1 MVSQIVFPYKK
12 FYPKQKELI
21 EFIEA
26 CVAENLNCVVES
38 PTGSGKTIAVLTAV
52 LKKARKEGKKIIYV
66 ARTHEQCDR
75 VIEELKAVYKKL
87 DEESDMQKSEDE
99 KSREENF
106 AKGISLKAK
115 KELCLHEII
124 REKIVDLEEAY
135 FACSVLKREG
145 KCSYY
150 KNFLEKDFELS
161 EPLFS
166 NEIKEQCRILE
177 ACPYEVS
184 RELAKQSNVIACSY
198 LYIFVP
204 EIRKNFL
211 SSIEAELGDSIV
223 IVDEAHNL
231 AKLGVEIKS
240 AVLRKTS
247 VDRAREEAIEN
258 GLSEISDFLK
268 ELSDFMEKNRAEEKE
283 CESSLIFEIVRD
295 IGMVDD
301 MLLYGEDIRERKLM
315 LGKRPRSFIYSVAN
329 FLAYWLS
336 IASSESNAYAF
347 FISEEESKRTGKKI
361 PRFEILCLDP
371 RKACEEIFDN
381 AYLTIAMSGTLTP
394 VKDFCEIVGIKNY
407 KSISLPSPF
416 PEDNIIALADPSITT
431 LGSMRSSEM
440 YNRIADKI
448 SALSR
453 VIPGNFLVFF
463 PSYVVLESVL
473 EKGINVDK
481 ELFTEKQDMS
491 SSENNAMI
499 KKFKKSRNAILLGVQ
514 QGRNS
519 EGQDFPGEEANA
531 VILVGIPYAIKS
543 PKIEAQIRYY
553 NRVYNNKKW
562 LRYSIG
568 EYYGYF
574 LPAYRALNQAAGR
587 AHRKLSDKAAIVF
600 LERRV
605 AFDKKVL
612 VNISP
617 WIREKLKITANPER
631 ELARFFARHENA
643 LKSGE

>member
-1 MVSQIVFPYKK
+1 MAIGESSIFPYQK

-21 EFIEA
+21 DFIEA
-26 CVAENLNCVVES
+26 CMHENLNCVIES
-38 PTGSGKTIAVLTAV
+38 PTGSGKTVSVLTAA
-52 LKKARKEGKKIIYV
+52 LKKAHAEDKKIIYV

-75 VIEELKAVYKKL
+75 VIEELKAIYSKL
-87 DEESDMQKSEDE
+87 NEKSEKESRED
-99 KSREENF
+99 KSQEENF

-115 KELCLHEII
+115 KELCLHELIK
-124 REKIVDLEEAY
+124 EKTYDLEEAY

-145 KCSYY
+145 KCRYY
-150 KNFLEKDFELS
+150 KNFLEKNFELD

-166 NEIKEQCRILE
+166 GEIKEQCRILE
-177 ACPYEVS
+177 ACAYEVS

-198 LYIFVP
+198 LYIFIP
-204 EIRKNFL
+204 EIRKSFL
-211 SSIEAELGDSIV
+211 SSIGAEPGDVIL

-247 VDRAREEAIEN
+247 IERAREEALEN

-268 ELSDFMEKNRAEEKE
+268 ELSDFLEKNRAEEKE
-283 CESSLIFEIVRD
+283 CKSSMIFEILGD

-301 MLLYGEDIRERKLM
+301 MLIYGEDIRERKLM
-315 LGKRPRSFIYSVAN
+315 LGKRPRSFIYNVAS
-329 FLAYWLS
+329 FLAYWIS
-336 IASSESNAYAF
+336 IASSESDAYAF
-347 FISEEESKRTGKKI
+347 FISEEESRRTGKRI

-371 RKACEEIFDN
+371 RKACEEVFEN
-381 AYLTIAMSGTLTP
+381 SYLTIAMSGTLTP
-394 VKDFCEIVGIKNY
+394 INDFCEIVGIKNY
-407 KSISLPSPF
+407 RSISLPSPF
-416 PEDNIIALADPSITT
+416 PDENIIALADPSITT

-440 YNRIADKI
+440 YEKIADKI
-448 SALSR
+448 SSLSK

-463 PSYVVLESVL
+463 PSYVVLESVI
-473 EKGINVDK
+473 EKGISVDK
-481 ELFTEKQDMS
+481 EVFIEKQDMS
-491 SSENNAMI
+491 SGENNEMI
-499 KKFKKSRNAILLGVQ
+499 KRFKKSRNAVLLGVQ

-531 VILVGIPYAIKS
+531 VVIVGIPYAVKT

-553 NRVYNNKKW
+553 NRLYNNKKW

-587 AHRKLSDKAAIVF
+587 AHRKLSDKAAIIF

-605 AFDKKVL
+605 AFDRKVIL
-612 VNISP
+612 NISP
-617 WIREKLKITANPER
+617 WIREKLKITTNPEK
-631 ELARFFARHENA
+631 ELARFFDR
-643 LKSGE
+643 S

>member
-1 MVSQIVFPYKK
+1 MALEYQAIFPYRK
-12 FYPKQKELI
+12 FYPRQKELI

-26 CVAENLNCVVES
+26 TISNNLNCIIES
-38 PTGSGKTIAVLTAV
+38 PTGSGKTISVLSAV
-52 LKKARKEGKKIIYV
+52 LKKASEEGKKIIYT

-75 VIEELKAVYKKL
+75 VIEELKQIYSKVNRGS
-87 DEESDMQKSEDE
+87 EEH
-99 KSREENF
+99 ENF
-106 AKGISLKAK
+106 AKGVSLKSK
-115 KELCLHEII
+115 KELCLHEIVK
-124 REKIVDLEEAY
+124 EKTQDIEEAY

-145 KCSYY
+145 RCRYY
-150 KNFLEKDFELS
+150 KNFLEKNFELE

-166 NEIKEQCRILE
+166 NEIKELCMALE

-198 LYIFVP
+198 LYIFIP
-204 EIRKNFL
+204 EIRKTFL
-211 SSIEAELGDSIV
+211 GSISVEHGDVIIV
-223 IVDEAHNL
+223 VDEAHNL
-231 AKLGVEIKS
+231 PKLGVEINS
-240 AVLRKTS
+240 AILKRTS
-247 VDRAREEAIEN
+247 IERAREEAIEN
-258 GLSEISDFLK
+258 GLSYISDFLK
-268 ELSDFMEKNRAEEKE
+268 ELADFIEKNRAEEKE
-283 CESSLIFEIVRD
+283 VDSSLIFEILKED
-295 IGMVDD
+295 ISIVDD
-301 MLLYGEDIRERKLM
+301 MLLYGDEIRERKLL
-315 LGKRPRSFIYSVAN
+315 LGKRPRSFIYNVGS
-329 FLAYWLS
+329 FLSFWLS
-336 IASSESNAYAF
+336 IASSKSDAYAF

-371 RKACEEIFDN
+371 RKSCEEIFDY

-394 VKDFCEIVGIKNY
+394 ISDFCKIVGIKDY
-407 KSISLPSPF
+407 RSISLPSPF
-416 PEDNIIALADPSITT
+416 TDANIIALADPSITT

-440 YNRIADKI
+440 YKRIADKI
-448 SALSR
+448 SILSR

-473 EKGINVDK
+473 EKGISVDK
-481 ELFTEKQDMS
+481 ELFIEKQGMS
-491 SSENNAMI
+491 SNENNTMVRR
-499 KKFKKSRNAILLGVQ
+499 FKKSRNAILLGVQ

-531 VILVGIPYAIKS
+531 VVVIGIPYAIKS

-553 NRVYNNKKW
+553 NKIYDKKW

-587 AHRKLSDKAAIVF
+587 AHRKMSDKAAIVF

-605 AFDKKVL
+605 AFDRKVI

-617 WIREKLKITANPER
+617 WIREKLRITTKPEK
-631 ELARFFARHENA
+631 ELEKFFRSSKVFSE
-643 LKSGE
+643 SQ